1 MRKPCAPASPGG
13 MLLVELLWLLAE
25 MAADCS
31 EVMLLDLLPSPSRSP
46 LSPTESTA
54 MGEET
59 ETREGC
65 VR

>member
-1 MRKPCAPASPGG
+1 

-54 MGEET
+54 VGEGREK
-59 ETREGC
+59 EGC
-65 VR
+65 QMMIMDSYKHCF